1 MNRRWCTVMVLGAGV
16 LWGLIVLFVR
26 GLNACGLS
34 SLSIVCYRNILS
46 ALLFGAFLLLRNP
59 KLLRV
64 SWKDLWMFLGTGVI
78 SVALFNLCYFITL
91 MHTSVAVAALL
102 LYTSPV
108 FVTLMAFLFFHERM
122 TKGKGLSLL
131 LTVVGC
137 ACITGVF
144 SQAQAVPLPFVLT
157 GLGAGLFYGM
167 YSIFGKVA
175 LKKYTTVTIT
185 FYTFLFAGLV
195 TLPFSAANCV
205 EVITVQPVHVL
216 AYGVGL
222 ALFCT
227 IAPFLLYT
235 YGLLGIPAGRAAIF
249 ATTEP
254 LVGTA
259 VGILVFGDQMTFW
272 TVLGIVLMLVAIW
285 MANQPEKIPSP
296 GTERRNC

>member
-26 GLNACGLS
+26 GLNASGLS
-34 SLSIVCYRNILS
+34 SLSIVCYRNILA
-46 ALLFGAFLLLRNP
+46 ALLFGAFLLIRNP
-59 KLLRV
+59 KLLRI
-64 SWKDLWMFLGTGVI
+64 SWRDLWMFVGTGII
-78 SVALFNLCYFITL
+78 SVTLFNLFYFITL

-108 FVTLMAFLFFHERM
+108 FVTVMAFLFFHEPM
-122 TKGKGLSLL
+122 TKGKGAALV
-131 LTVVGC
+131 LTVAGC
-137 ACITGVF
+137 ACVTGVF

-157 GLGAGLFYGM
+157 GLGAGLFYGL
-167 YSIFGKVA
+167 YSIFGKIA

-195 TLPFSAANCV
+195 TLPFSAKNCV
-205 EVITVQPVHVL
+205 EVIAAQPGHVL
-216 AYGVGL
+216 ASGIGL
-222 ALFCT
+222 ALLCT

-254 LVGTA
+254 LVGTV
-259 VGILVFGDQMTFW
+259 VGILVFDDQMTVW
-272 TVLGIVLMLVAIW
+272 TVLGIVLVLAAIW
-285 MANQPEKIPSP
+285 MANRTGSAQPRE
-296 GTERRNC
+296 GERRSC